1 MKTLF
6 YIGIVTWCFLEILK
20 VYFIMPMPGS
30 QQWDSVEFAYF
41 IHQNRWTLRA
51 LLGIMI
57 LVGATNAFSIS
68 KKWIPILS
76 LAPLLA
82 IIYAFNFELLAE
94 KMFKQPDNLSYY
106 GQGSYDEN
114 DSSILVVI
122 ERDGKA
128 KAYPIRYISYH
139 HQVRDSIGKIPI
151 MVTYCNVCRTGRIFS
166 PFIDGKLEN
175 FRLVGMDHFNAMFE
189 DETTGSWWQQATG
202 EAIVGPST
210 GKSLVELESEQMT
223 AATFFSLYPKGL
235 IMKADEAFL
244 SKYDS
249 LGKFEKGK
257 SISKLTMT
265 DSVSWNEKS
274 WVIGISLNGISKA
287 YDWNDLKKEIII
299 HDAVGNQPIVLV
311 LAEDKQSFATFKRT
325 RLQYF
330 QIKNDTLYSGESKYN
345 LAGKPSHSETPDLE
359 KINAYQEF
367 WHSWRTFH
375 PKTEVFKKENEENR

>member
-1 MKTLF
+1 MKALF
-6 YIGIVTWCFLEILK
+6 YIGIVSWCFLEILK

-30 QQWDSVEFAYF
+30 QQWESVEFAYF
-41 IHQNRWTLRA
+41 IHQNRWVFRLIC
-51 LLGIMI
+51 GIMV
-57 LVGATNAFSIS
+57 LSGAWASFSI
-68 KKWIPILS
+68 KRKWIPLLS
-76 LAPLLA
+76 LVPLILV
-82 IIYAFNFELLAE
+82 IYLFNFKMLAE
-94 KMFKQPDNLSYY
+94 KIFEETENLSFYDFE
-106 GQGSYDEN
+106 SYDEN
-114 DSSILVVI
+114 DSSLVVAI
-122 ERDGKA
+122 AHEGKA
-128 KAYPIRYISYH
+128 KAFPIRYISYH
-139 HQVRDSIGKIPI
+139 HQVRYSIGKIPI

-166 PFIDGKLEN
+166 PIIDGKLEK

-223 AATFFSLYPKGL
+223 AGTFFSLYPKGL

-257 SISKLTMT
+257 STSKLTMT
-265 DSVSWNEKS
+265 DSVSWNQKS

-311 LAEDKQSFATFKRT
+311 LAEDKQSFAAFKRT

-345 LAGKPSHSETPDLE
+345 LAGKPSHSVTPELE

-375 PKTEVFKKENEENR
+375 PETEVFKIENEENR